1 MNSATSPSAAR
12 THASATSCMSAE
24 AEETRYTWAAE
35 NTRDNVT
42 KRATAMPSVENPPSS
57 FQKAPRPLLRLS
69 LISPRSNPFRGRPTR
84 RGLGNPCRLHRRRGL
99 DGNLEAL
106 AVVHYP

>member
-1 MNSATSPSAAR
+1 
-12 THASATSCMSAE
+12 MSAE

-57 FQKAPRPLLRLS
+57 SQKVPRPLLRLS

-84 RGLGNPCRLHRRRGL
+84 RNLGNPCRLHRRRGL
-99 DGNLEAL
+99 DGNLEVL
-106 AVVHYP
+106 AIVDYP